1 MRISVFRLCFTIC
14 ILVIS
19 SCTVSRSH
27 NAVVALPEDTSME
40 TAQQIIMAVLHDNF
54 MGKIKTE
61 FPYLTEVQLE
71 WLSIYW
77 RVQQMIGDEKSTLS
91 IVIRMQYGGDLTQ
104 EDAKAITEYGK
115 TIVEKTVEHY
125 FKMQPGES
133 IQQSLLEVNEV
144 SFEK

>member
-1 MRISVFRLCFTIC
+1 
-14 ILVIS
+14 
-19 SCTVSRSH
+19 
-27 NAVVALPEDTSME
+27 ME